1 MSYKSTN
8 YLKASLAMFIIVCA
22 FLLQGCGSYKAG
34 MVECGKNGYAG
45 YGTPPHTDHGAA
57 RHSF

>member
-8 YLKASLAMFIIVCA
+8 YLKASLAMFIIICA
-22 FLLQGCGSYKAG
+22 FLLQGCMINKGPLCGQGMAGEGHAVKA
-34 MVECGKNGYAG
+34 VK
-45 YGTPPHTDHGAA
+45 GAP